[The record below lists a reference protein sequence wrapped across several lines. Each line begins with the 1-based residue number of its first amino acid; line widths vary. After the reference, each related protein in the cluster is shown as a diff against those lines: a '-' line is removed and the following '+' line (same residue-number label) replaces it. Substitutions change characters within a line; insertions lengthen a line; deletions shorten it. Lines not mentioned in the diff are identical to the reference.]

1 MRPAGST
8 IMFAHS
14 HPEYRLGIE
23 LAPGHSALVLTRRG
37 DKPERRGVTI
47 YDADMSLDVVLEPEK

>member
-1 MRPAGST
+1 
-8 IMFAHS
+8 MFAHS
-14 HPEYRLGIE
+14 HLEYRPGIE

-47 YDADMSLDVVLEPEK
+47 YDADRSLDVVLEPEK